1 MLQPWCINNHR
12 ALQSMRHQ
20 LQKLEIG
27 SKARQG
33 KGRAEYSRARAGQ
46 GQGKGRAR
54 AGQGQGKG
62 RARAGYRR
70 ARQGKAGQGWGMAG
84 QGRAWEGAYMIKSLA
99 QLVALGLVHGL
110 EALSKGHVAW
120 LLVALVGSA
129 VLVLPGEVLMHR
141 NGVLYPLQQA

>member
-1 MLQPWCINNHR
+1 MGHQ
-12 ALQSMRHQ
+12 QSQSPTEHDHQ
-20 LQKLEIG
+20 LQKTEIG
-27 SKARQG
+27 SKARQD
-33 KGRAEYSRARAGQ
+33 KGRAEYS
-46 GQGKGRAR
+46 RAR